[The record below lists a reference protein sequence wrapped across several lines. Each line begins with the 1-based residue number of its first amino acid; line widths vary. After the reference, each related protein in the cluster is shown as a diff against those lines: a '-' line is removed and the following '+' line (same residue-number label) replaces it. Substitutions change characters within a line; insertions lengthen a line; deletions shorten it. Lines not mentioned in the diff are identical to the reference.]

1 MATTHSALRLP
12 LPAAY
17 ADQAFMACLNEAID
31 TPELV
36 EQFDRLYGASLTL
49 GKAADGDMRAFVKF
63 VHDSVYLRL
72 PDEAIHS
79 LRASA
84 DTQEATHG

>member
-1 MATTHSALRLP
+1 MRLP

-17 ADQAFMACLNEAID
+17 ADPAFMACVNESID
-31 TPELV
+31 KRELV
-36 EQFDRLYGASLTL
+36 EQFDRLYGASLTR
-49 GKAADGDMRAFVKF
+49 GKAADGDMRAFLKF
-63 VHDSVYLRL
+63 VHDGVYLRF

>member
-1 MATTHSALRLP
+1 MRLP
-12 LPAAY
+12 IPAAY
-17 ADQAFMACLNEAID
+17 FDPAFMACVNGAID
-31 TPELV
+31 TRELV
-36 EQFDRLYGASLTL
+36 EQFDRLYGASLAR
-49 GKAADGDMRAFVKF
+49 GKAADGDMRAFLKF